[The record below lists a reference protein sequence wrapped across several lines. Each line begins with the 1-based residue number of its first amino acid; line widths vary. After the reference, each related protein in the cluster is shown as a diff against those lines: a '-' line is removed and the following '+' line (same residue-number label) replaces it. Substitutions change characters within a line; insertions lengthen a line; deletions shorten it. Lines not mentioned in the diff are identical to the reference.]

1 MTKTTYY
8 KSELGLI
15 KIEGD
20 KTGITYVNF
29 TNEKPKKK
37 QPVPSELKDC
47 HAQIHEYFQGKRKT
61 FKLKLKP
68 VGTDFQ
74 MKVWK
79 QLEKIP
85 FGKTNSYQDVAIAI
99 KNPKAVRAVGLANG
113 KNPISIIIPCH
124 RVIGKDGSLTGY
136 GGGLDKKEWLLDF
149 ESK

>member
-1 MTKTTYY
+1 MTKTAYY

-29 TNEKPKKK
+29 TNEKSKK

-47 HAQIHEYFQGKRKT
+47 HAQIHEYFQGKRKK
-61 FKLKLKP
+61 FNLKLKP

-85 FGKTNSYQDVAIAI
+85 YGKTNSYQDVAIAI

-124 RVIGKDGSLTGY
+124 RVIGNNGVPSLR
-136 GGGLDKKEWLLDF
+136 
-149 ESK
+149 